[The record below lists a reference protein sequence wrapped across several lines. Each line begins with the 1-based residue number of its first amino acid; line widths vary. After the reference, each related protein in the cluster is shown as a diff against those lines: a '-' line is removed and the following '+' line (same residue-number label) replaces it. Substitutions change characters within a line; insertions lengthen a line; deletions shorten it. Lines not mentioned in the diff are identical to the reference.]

1 MCVVRFWFP
10 VESCYDRL
18 FSNDVG
24 NSPLSDEDDG
34 SGSDFMMGFEVGIER
49 TRCEQIGHFNCFF
62 FGSYF
67 VLLLACFSLT
77 TQAGPNM
84 PLTKALNSAFREKIA
99 TQQVRSVLCYIF
111 AVCYSFLF
119 QF

>member
-1 MCVVRFWFP
+1 MLFVNLSCVLFVFGSP

-62 FGSYF
+62 LGTSL
-67 VLLLACFSLT
+67 VLLLAFFSLPT
-77 TQAGPNM
+77 
-84 PLTKALNSAFREKIA
+84 
-99 TQQVRSVLCYIF
+99 
-111 AVCYSFLF
+111 
-119 QF
+119 